1 MAYEDGGFRT
11 FFWDELFNKSETKKQ
26 GRPIYTKTLM
36 IQSVIPNQ
44 TTDVPRPATEED
56 KRKYPLSYA
65 AFESGQEAPEDG
77 TPLEKW
83 HEITKGEI
91 AMCKAVQIKTVEQLA
106 SVADQN
112 IEKMGPSAMNLKTRA
127 KRFLESLN
135 EGSVLRQENEELRER
150 IAQLE
155 ASFEALAEPKAEKK
169 ANGKRARYTM

>member
-1 MAYEDGGFRT
+1 MAFEDGGFRT

-56 KRKYPLSYA
+56 KRKYPQSYQ

-91 AMCKAVQIKTVEQLA
+91 AMCRAAQIKTVEQLA
-106 SVADQN
+106 GIADQN
-112 IEKMGPSAMNLKTRA
+112 IEKMGPGAMNLKTRA
-127 KRFLESLN
+127 KRFLETLN
-135 EGSVLRQENEELRER
+135 EGSVLRQENDELRER

-155 ASFEALAEPKAEKK
+155 ASFEALAAEPKEKS
-169 ANGKRARYTM
+169 NGSRQRFSG